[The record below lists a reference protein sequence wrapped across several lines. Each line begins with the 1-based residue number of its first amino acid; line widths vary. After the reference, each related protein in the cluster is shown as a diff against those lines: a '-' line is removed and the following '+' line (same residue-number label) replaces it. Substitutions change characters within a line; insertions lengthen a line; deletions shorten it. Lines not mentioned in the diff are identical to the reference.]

1 MRLEALSNQPGQP
14 PTLTPHGQAMA
25 ELPAHPRIAHLL
37 LRGHAL
43 GLGELACDVA
53 ALLGERDILRGGG
66 ADLHSRLTLL
76 AGTERAARGA
86 QGGVQRAKQLARQ
99 YRGYLRGTAKSPVS
113 DPDHSRW
120 LGALLALAYPDRV
133 AQQRRPGGAEYR
145 LANGRA
151 ALFAEADALMKQ
163 PWLVIA
169 DLGSRQGQREERIY
183 LAAEFDPALFHS
195 VLAEQVITVDQIDWD
210 EREGVFRAE
219 RQRKAGE
226 LIISREPLTGLDDA
240 ARSQALLALVR
251 RKGLELLPWTPE
263 LRQWQARAALLRSLD
278 IDKSAT
284 SEWPDLSDAQLLATL
299 ENWLMP
305 YLGKV
310 TRLSHFSQLD
320 LSSILRNLL
329 PWPLPQQLEAQAP
342 QTIQV
347 PSGSNI
353 RIDYSEQPP
362 ILSVRL
368 QELFGLSDTPHIANG
383 RQVLKLHLLSPARRP
398 VQVTQDLANFWR
410 STYIEVKKVLPLTE
424 N

>member
-1 MRLEALSNQPGQP
+1 
-14 PTLTPHGQAMA
+14 
-25 ELPAHPRIAHLL
+25 
-37 LRGHAL
+37 
-43 GLGELACDVA
+43 
-53 ALLGERDILRGGG
+53 
-66 ADLHSRLTLL
+66 
-76 AGTERAARGA
+76 
-86 QGGVQRAKQLARQ
+86 
-99 YRGYLRGTAKSPVS
+99 
-113 DPDHSRW
+113 W

-133 AQQRRPGGAEYR
+133 AQQRRAGGAEYR

-183 LAAEFDPALFHS
+183 LAAEFDPALFDS
-195 VLAEQVITVDQIDWD
+195 VLAEQVISVDQIDWD

-219 RQRKAGE
+219 RQRKVGE
-226 LIISREPLTGLDDA
+226 LIISREPLTGLDETT
-240 ARSQALLALVR
+240 RSHALLALVR

-263 LRQWQARAALLRSLD
+263 LRQWQARVALLRGLD
-278 IDKSAT
+278 IEKSSA

-329 PWPLPQQLEAQAP
+329 PWPLPQQLEVQAP
-342 QTIQV
+342 QTLQV

-353 RIDYSEQPP
+353 RIDYSEHPP

-368 QELFGLSDTPHIANG
+368 QELFGLSDTPRIANG

-410 STYIEVKKVLPLTE
+410 STYIEVKKDLKGRYPKHYWPD
-424 N
+424 

>member
-1 MRLEALSNQPGQP
+1 M
-14 PTLTPHGQAMA
+14 
-25 ELPAHPRIAHLL
+25 
-37 LRGHAL
+37 
-43 GLGELACDVA
+43 
-53 ALLGERDILRGGG
+53 
-66 ADLHSRLTLL
+66 L
-76 AGTERAARGA
+76 AGSERAARGA

-99 YRGYLRGTAKSPVS
+99 YRGYLRGAANSPVS
-113 DPDHSRW
+113 DPDHPRW

-133 AQQRRPGGAEYR
+133 AQQRRAGGAEYR

-169 DLGSRQGQREERIY
+169 DLGSRQGLREERIY
-183 LAAEFDPALFHS
+183 LAAEFDPALFDS
-195 VLAEQVITVDQIDWD
+195 VLAEQVITLDQIDWD

-226 LIISREPLTGLDDA
+226 LIISREPLIGLDEA
-240 ARSQALLALVR
+240 ARSHALLALVR

-263 LRQWQARAALLRSLD
+263 LRQWQARVALLRNLD
-278 IDKSAT
+278 VDKNAT

-353 RIDYSEQPP
+353 RIDYNEQPP
-362 ILSVRL
+362 VLSVRL
-368 QELFGLSDTPHIANG
+368 QELFGLSDTPRIANG

-410 STYIEVKKVLPLTE
+410 STYIDVKKDLKGRYPKLFHKLDPWVESLKKK
-424 N
+424 